1 MANKLIRIGF
11 TQVIP
16 AKPGRPPTPARTVTT
31 TEPVTAAIPSTSGGA
46 GGGSTGS
53 GSWVYIEGDRGSGS
67 LDYGGGGRYIW
78 VPA

>member
-1 MANKLIRIGF
+1 MANKLIRLGY
-11 TQVIP
+11 TQIIP

-46 GGGSTGS
+46 GGGSA
-53 GSWVYIEGDRGSGS
+53 GSWVYVAGSGGVGS
-67 LDYGGGGRYIW
+67 IEYGGGKYIW